1 MRPNWQLFCTDRFQK
16 SRLLWDR
23 AMNHPIESSR
33 ARPRDITNEL
43 SDVKLPVTVADIMTR
58 DVVTVSQD
66 RTLADAIALIAVHRF
81 HHLIVTNVDGKLVG
95 ILSDRDLL
103 AAVARKPN
111 WQTCE
116 VTQVMT
122 TNPVIAR
129 PEMPLSAAIS
139 EMLSMRF
146 NSFPVIDETEM
157 VIGIITST
165 DLLRAYQKMVE
176 LMKTKLQQLGM
187 TEFSL

>member
-1 MRPNWQLFCTDRFQK
+1 
-16 SRLLWDR
+16 
-23 AMNHPIESSR
+23 
-33 ARPRDITNEL
+33 
-43 SDVKLPVTVADIMTR
+43 
-58 DVVTVSQD
+58 
-66 RTLADAIALIAVHRF
+66 
-81 HHLIVTNVDGKLVG
+81 
-95 ILSDRDLL
+95 
-103 AAVARKPN
+103 
-111 WQTCE
+111 
-116 VTQVMT
+116 MT

-129 PEMPLSAAIS
+129 PEMALSAAIS